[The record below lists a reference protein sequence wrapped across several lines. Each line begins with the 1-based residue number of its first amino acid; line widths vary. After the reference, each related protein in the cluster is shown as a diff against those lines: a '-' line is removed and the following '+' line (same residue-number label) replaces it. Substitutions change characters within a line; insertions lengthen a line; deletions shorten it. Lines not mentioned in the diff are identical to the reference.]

1 MLVSSDNMG
10 LMLIPELSPPTKR
23 SEPGTAV
30 GYSTGG
36 LGIRGF
42 SPSPPSASSRPGF
55 TSAVSEFGVCLG
67 TVVVGSMT
75 SRGVVFSSG
84 IVEVLRGDGVVFGFL
99 PFCVFG
105 FLVEVGFLGALVGFL
120 VEAGLGALVGFCG
133 FRVVLESSESFDAG
147 VVKVVSSG
155 LF

>member
-1 MLVSSDNMG
+1 
-10 LMLIPELSPPTKR
+10 
-23 SEPGTAV
+23 
-30 GYSTGG
+30 
-36 LGIRGF
+36 
-42 SPSPPSASSRPGF
+42 
-55 TSAVSEFGVCLG
+55 
-67 TVVVGSMT
+67 MT